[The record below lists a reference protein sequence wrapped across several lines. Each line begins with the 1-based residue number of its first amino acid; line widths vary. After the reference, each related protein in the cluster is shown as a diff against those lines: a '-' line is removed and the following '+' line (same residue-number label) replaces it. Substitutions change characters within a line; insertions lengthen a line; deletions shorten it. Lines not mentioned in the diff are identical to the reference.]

1 MAAVRTAS
9 PPLLFALDAPDQ
21 GFVCLN
27 SPQRRSLGVMPTTRL
42 ASRRDATF
50 MRFFEGDTQMR
61 TPGKKS
67 RRLFWHVCFSLL
79 LRSASV
85 QTIGLFRSI
94 VPNYVGDF

>member
-27 SPQRRSLGVMPTTRL
+27 SPQRRSLGVTPTTRL

-50 MRFFEGDTQMR
+50 MRFFEGDTKCEPLVKNR
-61 TPGKKS
+61 VDYSGTY
-67 RRLFWHVCFSLL
+67 
-79 LRSASV
+79 ASV
-85 QTIGLFRSI
+85 CCCDQRPCKPLASFGQLR
-94 VPNYVGDF
+94 